1 VFDVAATSAEVE
13 PVALAR
19 LADDVRAGRA
29 VVLAD
34 DPYLVVAQ
42 PELLPAKHLQ
52 LREQAWRIVEGLTRR
67 EPAIFLARLR
77 GQLIAEA
84 TALHGVSHPTI
95 YRYLRRYWQR
105 GQTPN
110 ALLPD
115 YANSGGRGKERAAS
129 EGVKRGRP
137 RKAGADPGLNADLAL
152 RRVFRV
158 ATALYAAE
166 HAKFSRRGAYRA
178 MLRDFFDGRRIDLDS
193 GRVLPAAA
201 TVAVLPSFGQFNYW
215 LERDDDG
222 ALQRRQRV
230 GKADAGHAPLAGAAA
245 ATDERDERDE
255 WCDGL
260 EHIDSVG
267 AAARP
272 STAATN
278 TATATDAAAAAAV
291 SATATASA
299 SATACTDA
307 DDMAPPAD
315 LAAAPGR
322 PGASYYVEAVR
333 AELQLVSP
341 ADRTVLAG
349 RPLLY
354 VVSDC
359 FSGMVAGVYAS
370 LEPAGWDG
378 AMLALANCGAD
389 KQRYCAGLG
398 RAIDAAEWPVWH
410 LPETLLVQ
418 SALGA
423 GWNDDTLLHNFNVRC
438 RPVADGPAGW
448 KATLARRFNLLAPGE
463 EGGANRLDG
472 VLDLRQFKR
481 VVLEAVLQHNR
492 SGGAARRE
500 ALAPRALWD
509 WGLRHRGAGLK
520 SYPEQLL
527 RCCLLPL
534 ATASVTADGILLRG
548 RLYTCARAIEQRWF
562 ERARQR
568 GQWQV
573 RLACDP
579 SDLEL
584 VYLLDAAAPMQFH
597 ACHPLLGDAAPA
609 PAHAAAAVAEQRS
622 PRQPARGA
630 DLPLLAAG

>member
-1 VFDVAATSAEVE
+1 MPAPLTLRRNDLLRYAAPPARTVRLLWIDAEQRHGYVFDVAATSAEVE

-137 RKAGADPGLNADLAL
+137 RKAGADPGLNTDLAL

-193 GRVLPAAA
+193 GRVLPAGAA
-201 TVAVLPSFGQFNYW
+201 IAVLPSFGQFNYW
-215 LERDDDG
+215 LEQDDDRPPQLRPR
-222 ALQRRQRV
+222 A
-230 GKADAGHAPLAGAAA
+230 GKADAGHPPL
-245 ATDERDERDE
+245 
-255 WCDGL
+255 
-260 EHIDSVG
+260 SV
-267 AAARP
+267 A
-272 STAATN
+272 
-278 TATATDAAAAAAV
+278 
-291 SATATASA
+291 
-299 SATACTDA
+299 DA
-307 DDMAPPAD
+307 DADGMAPPAD

-333 AELQLVSP
+333 AELQLVSST
-341 ADRTVLAG
+341 DRTVLAG

-418 SALGA
+418 SALSA

-438 RPVADGPAGW
+438 RPVADGPADW
-448 KATLARRFNLLAPGE
+448 KATLARRFKLLAPGE
-463 EGGANRLDG
+463 EGGADRLDG
-472 VLDLRQFKR
+472 VLDLRQFSR
-481 VVLEAVLQHNR
+481 VVLEAVLHHNR
-492 SGGAARRE
+492 SGGAARKD
-500 ALAPRALWD
+500 APAPRALWD
-509 WGLRHRGAGLK
+509 RA
-520 SYPEQLL
+520 
-527 RCCLLPL
+527 
-534 ATASVTADGILLRG
+534 
-548 RLYTCARAIEQRWF
+548 CAI
-562 ERARQR
+562 
-568 GQWQV
+568 
-573 RLACDP
+573 
-579 SDLEL
+579 
-584 VYLLDAAAPMQFH
+584 
-597 ACHPLLGDAAPA
+597 AAPA
-609 PAHAAAAVAEQRS
+609 
-622 PRQPARGA
+622 
-630 DLPLLAAG
+630 

>member
-1 VFDVAATSAEVE
+1 MPLMPAPLTLRRNDLLRYAAPSARTVRLLWIDAEQRHGYVFDVAATSAEVE
-13 PVALAR
+13 PVALAQ

-67 EPAIFLARLR
+67 EPAIFLPRLR

-129 EGVKRGRP
+129 AGVKRGRP

-178 MLRDFFDGRRIDLDS
+178 MLRDFFDGRRVDLDS

-201 TVAVLPSFGQFNYW
+201 ASAVLPSFGQFNYW
-215 LERDDDG
+215 LERDDDRPPQLRPG
-222 ALQRRQRV
+222 A
-230 GKADAGHAPLAGAAA
+230 GKGDAAHAPMSDAA
-245 ATDERDERDE
+245 AT
-255 WCDGL
+255 
-260 EHIDSVG
+260 
-267 AAARP
+267 AAAG
-272 STAATN
+272 
-278 TATATDAAAAAAV
+278 
-291 SATATASA
+291 
-299 SATACTDA
+299 A
-307 DDMAPPAD
+307 DGMAPPAD
-315 LAAAPGR
+315 LAPAPGQ

-418 SALGA
+418 SALSA

-438 RPVADGPAGW
+438 RPVADGPADW
-448 KATLARRFNLLAPGE
+448 KATLARRFNLLAPDE

-481 VVLEAVLQHNR
+481 VVLEAVLHHNR
-492 SGGAARRE
+492 RGGAARKD
-500 ALAPRALWD
+500 APAPCALWD

-568 GQWQV
+568 GQWPV

-597 ACHPLLGDAAPA
+597 TCHPLHGDAAST
-609 PAHAAAAVAEQRS
+609 HAAAPQTAEQ
-622 PRQPARGA
+622 PPLRQPARGA

>member
-1 VFDVAATSAEVE
+1 MPAPLTLRRNDLLRYAAPPARTVRLLWIDAEQRHGYVFDVAATSAEVE
-13 PVALAR
+13 PVALAQ

-137 RKAGADPGLNADLAL
+137 RKAGADPGLNADPAL

-178 MLRDFFDGRRIDLDS
+178 MLRDFFDGRRVDVDS

-201 TVAVLPSFGQFNYW
+201 TSAVLPSFGQFNYW
-215 LERDDDG
+215 LERDDDRPPQLRPP
-222 ALQRRQRV
+222 AD
-230 GKADAGHAPLAGAAA
+230 KADAGHAPL
-245 ATDERDERDE
+245 
-255 WCDGL
+255 
-260 EHIDSVG
+260 SV
-267 AAARP
+267 A
-272 STAATN
+272 
-278 TATATDAAAAAAV
+278 
-291 SATATASA
+291 
-299 SATACTDA
+299 DA
-307 DDMAPPAD
+307 DADADGTAPPAD
-315 LAAAPGR
+315 LAAAAGR

-389 KQRYCAGLG
+389 KLRYCAGLG

-418 SALGA
+418 SALSA

-438 RPVADGPAGW
+438 RPVADGPAEW

-481 VVLEAVLQHNR
+481 VVLEAVLHHNR
-492 SGGAARRE
+492 CGGAARKD
-500 ALAPRALWD
+500 APAPRALWD

-597 ACHPLLGDAAPA
+597 ACHPLHGDAAPA
-609 PAHAAAAVAEQRS
+609 HAAVEMAEQCP

>member
-1 VFDVAATSAEVE
+1 MPAPLTLRRNDLLRYAAPPARTVRLLWIDAEQRHGYVFDVAATSAEVE
-13 PVALAR
+13 PVALAQ

-29 VVLAD
+29 VVLAH

-67 EPAIFLARLR
+67 EPAIFLPRLR

-201 TVAVLPSFGQFNYW
+201 ASAVLPSFGQFNYW
-215 LERDDDG
+215 LEQDG
-222 ALQRRQRV
+222 DRPPQPRRRA
-230 GKADAGHAPLAGAAA
+230 GKGDAGHAPVSGADADA
-245 ATDERDERDE
+245 DA
-255 WCDGL
+255 
-260 EHIDSVG
+260 S
-267 AAARP
+267 A
-272 STAATN
+272 
-278 TATATDAAAAAAV
+278 TATATATAAAAAA
-291 SATATASA
+291 AAAGAGGT
-299 SATACTDA
+299 
-307 DDMAPPAD
+307 APPAD
-315 LAAAPGR
+315 LATAAGR

-333 AELQLVSP
+333 AELQLVSS

-438 RPVADGPAGW
+438 RPVAGGPAEW
-448 KATLARRFNLLAPGE
+448 KATLARRFNLLAPDE

-481 VVLEAVLQHNR
+481 VVLEAVLHHNR
-492 SGGAARRE
+492 RGGAARKE

-609 PAHAAAAVAEQRS
+609 PAAAAAAEVAGQHP